1 MYAIEFEEDVQNG
14 IIKTPDTYKELN
26 SQHSKVIILFDDSDM
41 LCQPEKN
48 QNAKTRLFSDEYINA
63 YWHDLIMTT
72 STDPQ

>member
-1 MYAIEFEEDVQNG
+1 MYAIEFEGDVQNG

-48 QNAKTRLFSDEYINA
+48 QKMQKRACFRMNILMPIGTIS
-63 YWHDLIMTT
+63 
-72 STDPQ
+72 S